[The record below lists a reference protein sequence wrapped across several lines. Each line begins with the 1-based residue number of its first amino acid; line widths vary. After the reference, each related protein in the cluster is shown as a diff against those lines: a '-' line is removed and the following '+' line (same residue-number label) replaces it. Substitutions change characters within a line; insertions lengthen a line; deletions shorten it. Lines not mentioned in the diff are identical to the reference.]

1 MPETVAR
8 IAPLFLALAFSW
20 AGIAKLSRF
29 ERWRSV
35 LAGYGLPDAI
45 VPATAIVVPLAE
57 LAVAFVTIAV
67 SVRTGA
73 LAAAIMLGLFSI
85 AILRARTVKGDRLPC
100 GCFGGSAERHYS
112 TMMARNL
119 GLGALAAIA
128 LFGDGS
134 GPVLSALP
142 SGTDLLPAILVLLG
156 LALVL
161 WVASQTTRSF
171 QRKTDGR

>member
-1 MPETVAR
+1 M
-8 IAPLFLALAFSW
+8 LALAFSW

-35 LAGYGLPDAI
+35 LAGYGLADKT
-45 VPATAIVVPLAE
+45 VPAAAILVPLAE
-57 LAVAFVTIAV
+57 LAVAFVTIAA
-67 SVRTGA
+67 SVQAGA
-73 LAAAIMLGLFSI
+73 LGAAILLALFSV
-85 AILRARTVKGDRLPC
+85 AILRARAVKGDRLPC

-112 TMMARNL
+112 TMMMRNL

-128 LFGDGS
+128 LLGEGTS

-142 SGTDLLPAILVLLG
+142 SRTDLLPAVLVLLG

-161 WVASQTTRSF
+161 WVASQTSRSL